1 MRLYVVMGVAGCG
14 KSTIG
19 EAFAKAESGLFLDG
33 DSYHPPSNIE
43 KMSKGQPLTDDDRW
57 PWLETFAK
65 ELASR
70 NGLVVG
76 GCSALK
82 RSYREFITISA
93 GEPVMFIY
101 LEGSRELIAGRMS
114 AREGHF
120 MPTSLLDSQFE
131 ALEVPTSDEN
141 AISVNID
148 ADSASIVARIQAALK
163 AGSQQTSL

>member
-19 EAFAKAESGLFLDG
+19 EAFAKAESGQFLDG

-57 PWLETFAK
+57 PWLEIFGK

-82 RSYREFITISA
+82 RSYREFITNSA
-93 GEPVMFIY
+93 GESVMFIY
-101 LEGSRELIAGRMS
+101 LEGNRELIASRMS

-131 ALEVPTSDEN
+131 ALEVPASNEN

-148 ADSASIVARIQAALK
+148 ADCDSIVAGIQAAISERP
-163 AGSQQTSL
+163 SQV